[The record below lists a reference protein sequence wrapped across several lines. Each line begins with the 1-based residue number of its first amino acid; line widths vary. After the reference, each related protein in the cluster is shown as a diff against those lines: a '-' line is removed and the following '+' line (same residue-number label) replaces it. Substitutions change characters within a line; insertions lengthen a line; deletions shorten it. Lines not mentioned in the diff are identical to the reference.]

1 MWQRGSFGSGIDG
14 MSDDWNTIEQKQEL
28 LSVPLPTVEHLLLL
42 PLPPST
48 RVKLVSTIFYVMDLK
63 PFKLD
68 IDELINE
75 FAENKMTN
83 LADMKRILHI

>member
-1 MWQRGSFGSGIDG
+1 MKCGCFSPDLGVINGRVLA
-14 MSDDWNTIEQKQEL
+14 EL

-48 RVKLVSTIFYVMDLK
+48 RVKLGSTIFYVMDLK

-83 LADMKRILHI
+83 LADLKRILHI